1 MQIALPEGR
10 LPTNATLRRRLMIAT
25 VLAEAVIIPVCLWTA
40 FRLAGGDLA
49 IAAPLLAVSALEA
62 CRIPLS
68 SYATRLKPMAK
79 LAALAALAGIAV
91 LTAEVMTVG
100 FATLLDARLAP
111 VTEAAAERDSARER
125 LAQERAA
132 IDRLN
137 VEAVEARGS
146 LADLAG
152 HAPALAEVRSQ
163 SCRGRRGS
171 YDCTPASALRAN
183 AATQAAYDA
192 RLKTAQET
200 LGRAQDQLQAATGL
214 KEAEQALEAAE
225 ARLRAAT
232 TANPMARLA
241 EGLTDQQLDW
251 VKSMVAVSLGFALA
265 FATSLMA
272 FIAHLEP
279 RRDRPGKLVLA
290 LRRMIAARRRK
301 IRVEFRDR
309 VKFVH
314 VPVDKVTGLVLD
326 PDMKAST
333 QPARDPAP

>member
-1 MQIALPEGR
+1 MSDRPQEGR

-25 VLAEAVIIPVCLWTA
+25 VLAEAVVIPTCAWTA
-40 FRLAGGDLA
+40 FRLAGGDIG

-68 SYATRLKPMAK
+68 SYATRLKLIAK
-79 LAALAALAGIAV
+79 LTALAALAGVGV
-91 LTAEVMTVG
+91 LTAEVMSVG
-100 FATLLDARLAP
+100 FATLIDARLAP

-132 IDRLN
+132 LDRLN

-152 HAPALAEVRSQ
+152 HAPTLAEVRSQ

-200 LGRAQDQLQAATGL
+200 LGRAQERLRAPSGI
-214 KEAEQALEAAE
+214 KEAEEALRASET
-225 ARLRAAT
+225 RLRAAM

-241 EGLTDQQLDW
+241 EGLTDQQLDR
-251 VKSMVAVSLGFALA
+251 VKSLVAVSLGFALA

-272 FIAHLEP
+272 FIAHLTP
-279 RRDRPGKLVLA
+279 RSDRPGKLVLA
-290 LRRMIAARRRK
+290 LRRMIAARRKTLRRMRETV
-301 IRVEFRDR
+301 RVEYRDR
-309 VKFVH
+309 FIH
-314 VPVDKVTGLVLD
+314 VPVDPVSGRVLD
-326 PDMKAST
+326 PDVK
-333 QPARDPAP
+333 P